1 MVLPP
6 TYLDYAAAVEYGGGG
21 GGGGSSYGGATD
33 ANANASDGIIGI
45 GGGLVTTIPTTTST
59 LPTTTTAAAA
69 AAATS
74 ATATKMVNEEW
85 HEFVIIYE
93 GPPCHR
99 RHDDN
104 HDDYDYD
111 SNSSSRGG
119 RRRRNRQTFCL
130 MLPPSS
136 TTTTNST
143 SNCSSSKSNG
153 KGDNTTTWI
162 SPYISEQDLLLAAS
176 TRIGWPAQLL
186 CCRLLK
192 EHGTTTTTTPPPHSI
207 HHPYTTQT
215 VNHHHHHHHYPTTAT
230 NNTTTTTALNN
241 TPIIL
246 IITLHPKIT
255 AIRGGKGGFG
265 TLLRGQSRQAGAKRT
280 VDFGACRDLSGRRL
294 RHVNDELKLRKWK
307 ELEEAKKRSSS
318 SSRIHGATAAG
329 GGSDAATAA
338 TSHHH
343 LAEMELSSLR
353 TPSGIRNWHL
363 SIPSWSDMASTS
375 NKGRRKTEKQLER
388 EVRGYQTKEERVRME
403 QERKRMDRENSVLEY
418 VRRGEKE
425 GERISSSL
433 SSSSSMGGGAVASVK
448 EEILAHYLKKR
459 KMDGLVRG
467 STSSVGK
474 LKSGDDGKEEEESAS
489 ISERLFSVDE
499 QQRGGSMSSYLMT
512 LSGDLSVL
520 EPPPLTTTMTTT
532 TTTGETMSLR
542 LPPPPPPTLQRI
554 QSQSDFATAVV
565 LLDAVKLRDISSGGG
580 LVCDDGTKKEKRG
593 RGVYIEYTIQ
603 TAGLAQ
609 IGWIRGPSSSSS
621 NGSTVAFLPNSDTGD
636 GVGDDAASYGY
647 DGSRGLLFH
656 GGGEEE
662 ETAYG
667 PSLEDSS
674 SGIVGG
680 WKSGDVLGSYMKYS
694 SSSETGTSENNL
706 AMDSERSTT
715 IEIGYTLNG
724 LHLGVAFT
732 VPLVA
737 EDDIPNF
744 YPALSLNLDEVVD
757 VNIGPEFAYNN
768 CMMDGCVGAYEVMS
782 DEAVDRAPG
791 DDTDTEL
798 GGGNDGLMMAKTG
811 NGKASSLKRPRADPL
826 VQPSIVEETAMAP
839 TTEQGEMNNPSKA
852 AETDPPYD
860 LNTCNSIDELKA
872 LGPERL
878 KNIMLSMGVK
888 CG

>member
-1 MVLPP
+1 
-6 TYLDYAAAVEYGGGG
+6 
-21 GGGGSSYGGATD
+21 
-33 ANANASDGIIGI
+33 
-45 GGGLVTTIPTTTST
+45 
-59 LPTTTTAAAA
+59 
-69 AAATS
+69 
-74 ATATKMVNEEW
+74 
-85 HEFVIIYE
+85 
-93 GPPCHR
+93 
-99 RHDDN
+99 
-104 HDDYDYD
+104 
-111 SNSSSRGG
+111 
-119 RRRRNRQTFCL
+119 
-130 MLPPSS
+130 
-136 TTTTNST
+136 
-143 SNCSSSKSNG
+143 
-153 KGDNTTTWI
+153 
-162 SPYISEQDLLLAAS
+162 
-176 TRIGWPAQLL
+176 
-186 CCRLLK
+186 
-192 EHGTTTTTTPPPHSI
+192 
-207 HHPYTTQT
+207 
-215 VNHHHHHHHYPTTAT
+215 
-230 NNTTTTTALNN
+230 
-241 TPIIL
+241 
-246 IITLHPKIT
+246 
-255 AIRGGKGGFG
+255 
-265 TLLRGQSRQAGAKRT
+265 
-280 VDFGACRDLSGRRL
+280 
-294 RHVNDELKLRKWK
+294 
-307 ELEEAKKRSSS
+307 
-318 SSRIHGATAAG
+318 
-329 GGSDAATAA
+329 
-338 TSHHH
+338 
-343 LAEMELSSLR
+343 MELSSLR

-425 GERISSSL
+425 GERISSLSSL
-433 SSSSSMGGGAVASVK
+433 SMSGAVASVK

-656 GGGEEE
+656 GGGKEEE
-662 ETAYG
+662 KAYG

-674 SGIVGG
+674 TGIVGG

-706 AMDSERSTT
+706 AMDSDRSST

-724 LHLGVAFT
+724 VDLGVAFT

-757 VNIGPEFAYNN
+757 VNIGPEFAYNY
-768 CMMDGCVGAYEVMS
+768 CVMDGCVGAYEVMS

-791 DDTDTEL
+791 DDTDTEQ

-811 NGKASSLKRPRADPL
+811 NGKASSSKRPRADPL

>member
-1 MVLPP
+1 MDNTMVLPP
-6 TYLDYAAAVEYGGGG
+6 TYLDYAAAVEYGGG
-21 GGGGSSYGGATD
+21 SDFGGATD

-59 LPTTTTAAAA
+59 LPTTT
-69 AAATS
+69 TS

-136 TTTTNST
+136 SSTTNST
-143 SNCSSSKSNG
+143 SNCSSKGNG
-153 KGDNTTTWI
+153 DTAWI
-162 SPYISEQDLLLAAS
+162 SPYISEQDLLLHAS

-192 EHGTTTTTTPPPHSI
+192 EHGTTTTTTPPHSI

-307 ELEEAKKRSSS
+307 ELEEAKKRSS
-318 SSRIHGATAAG
+318 RIHAGAG
-329 GGSDAATAA
+329 GGGGDAATAA
-338 TSHHH
+338 ASQQH

-425 GERISSSL
+425 GERISSLSSL
-433 SSSSSMGGGAVASVK
+433 SMSGEVASVK

-656 GGGEEE
+656 GGGKEEE
-662 ETAYG
+662 KAYG

-674 SGIVGG
+674 TGIVGG

-706 AMDSERSTT
+706 AMDSDRSST

-724 LHLGVAFT
+724 VDLGVAFT

-757 VNIGPEFAYNN
+757 VNIGPEFAYNY
-768 CMMDGCVGAYEVMS
+768 CVMDGCVGAYEVMS

-791 DDTDTEL
+791 DDTDTEQ

-811 NGKASSLKRPRADPL
+811 NGKASSSKRPRADPL